1 MSKQSTGDFQGGENT
16 LYGIVMK
23 AICHYTLTYVHE
35 AHRKHSPRMNLNIND
50 RLRVITMVNEGS
62 SVLANVPLW

>member
-1 MSKQSTGDFQGGENT
+1 
-16 LYGIVMK
+16 MK

-35 AHRKHSPRMNLNIND
+35 AHRKHSPRVNLNIND